1 MSPLQPAPG
10 VGVGNRYDLTSRI
23 AGGGM
28 GEVWAAR
35 DRVLGREVAVKLLRG
50 EHADDPT
57 FLARFRTEARHAA
70 SLSHPGIAS
79 VYDYGEDDGA
89 AFLVMELV
97 PGEPLSAR
105 LQREGALAPGV
116 AVPLLQQAA
125 TALAVAHATGLVH
138 RDVKPA
144 NLLITPDQQVKV
156 TDFGIAR
163 LGDDEPI
170 TRTGEVMGTAQYL
183 SPEQALGQPATPAS
197 DVYSLGVVAYE
208 ALAGRRPFEA
218 DSAVA
223 VAMAHVQREPEPLPA
238 TVPAALAA
246 VVVQAMA
253 KDPAQRPSSA
263 AAFGQALGS
272 ALAADPGPARTQV
285 LTPVLPPVASPVPAD
300 RTAVLPVAAGLGTA
314 RPPGQPPQERGRG
327 GRGAIV
333 LAALAV
339 LAAAVVAIALI
350 SQDRAANPSG
360 PTSGRATATAAPR
373 PSAPTTPKPAPSLTQ
388 AQTPAPTIAA
398 ITLVPEQYVGQDAK
412 DVLKALRQLGLSPT
426 AEQVRTDQAEKG
438 KVVGFSSPGPFAPG
452 DAVVVLVASSG
463 GGDEEKGD

>member
-105 LQREGALAPGV
+105 LQREGALAPAV

-183 SPEQALGQPATPAS
+183 SPEQALGRPATSAS

-246 VVVQAMA
+246 VVIQAMA
-253 KDPAQRPSSA
+253 KDPAQRPPSA
-263 AAFGQALGS
+263 AAFGLARGS

-285 LTPVLPPVASPVPAD
+285 LSPVLPPVPAD
-300 RTAVLPVAAGLGTA
+300 RTAVLPVAAGLGGD
-314 RPPGQPPQERGRG
+314 RPPSRPPRER

-339 LAAAVVAIALI
+339 LAAAVVSIALI
-350 SQDRAANPSG
+350 SQDRAANPNG
-360 PTSGRATATAAPR
+360 PTSGRATATPR
-373 PSAPTTPKPAPSLTQ
+373 PSAPATPKPAP
-388 AQTPAPTIAA
+388 TPAPAIGT
-398 ITLVPEQYVGQDAK
+398 ITLVPEQFLGQDAK

-426 AEQVRTDQAEKG
+426 AERVRTDQAEQG

-463 GGDEEKGD
+463 GGDEEKDD